1 MRCSSNCSNCELDE
15 DEFLTVDVLKDI
27 SIDPVIES
35 TFQPE
40 ETCNASN
47 SADSD
52 SSSTSSKN
60 AIIIETADNP
70 SLEVCSISYFAGYLA
85 KKCWDK
91 FGCTDCNLTKN
102 KSNLNDKSILL
113 ILFRTYNDIEP
124 TQGLKAPTD
133 EFLDIV
139 TICLHIFEKT
149 FPKIKSEK
157 KILSQ
162 LKDKALMQIN
172 KKYTHFQNSK
182 CHCHYMYVIELLFR
196 TKIFKE
202 CKTENSKIG
211 KRTVQNADK
220 LRVLENK

>member
-60 AIIIETADNP
+60 SIIIETADNP

-91 FGCTDCNLTKN
+91 FGCTNCNLTKN